1 MEVYD
6 PAGEAR
12 RILAA
17 VEAGELRDLEAEL
30 QQPLHPPAGLP
41 SEAAERW
48 ELLEAIAA
56 EMRRAFRRMR
66 LHASTRLEGIEVNTW
81 LLRHLA
87 GNTPPALT

>member
-1 MEVYD
+1 MEACD

-17 VEAGELRDLEAEL
+17 VEAGELTHLEAEL
-30 QQPLHPPAGLP
+30 RQPLRTPVGLP
-41 SEAAERW
+41 SETAERW

-66 LHASTRLEGIEVNTW
+66 LHAATRLEGIEVNTC

>member
-1 MEVYD
+1 MEAYD
-6 PAGEAR
+6 LAGEAR

-17 VEAGELRDLEAEL
+17 VEAGKLTDLEAEL
-30 QQPLHPPAGLP
+30 YQPLRAPDGLP

-66 LHASTRLEGIEVNTW
+66 LHAATQLEGIEVNTR

-87 GNTPPALT
+87 GNSPPAVT